1 MATQVQAQ
9 DKTITV
15 DGAKLHYLDWGTAGK
30 PTMVLLHGFTSNA
43 HTWDD
48 FAVASCPDYHIL
60 ALDQRG
66 HGESDWAKD
75 GNYATE
81 AYVSDFDGFCDALN
95 LRSFVLMGHSMG
107 GRNSMAFTARYPDKV
122 QKLILVDIGPATATA
137 SSGSSRISQGVIA
150 RPPDF
155 DSMEAVMEY
164 MKENASPYSTEEAL
178 RSRLQYSTKRLP
190 NGKIG
195 WCYDLETFRKQR
207 QNPVPPPADQW
218 PVIRSINC
226 PTLIVRGADSD
237 VLSPEVAH
245 QMEETMPNPR
255 LVEIQRAGHGV
266 PTDNPVDFLAAV
278 RSFLK

>member
-1 MATQVQAQ
+1 MTTQVQPE

-15 DGAKLHYLDWGTAGK
+15 DGANLHYLDWGTAGK

-43 HTWDD
+43 HTWDE
-48 FAVASCPDYHIL
+48 FAAACCRDYHIL

-75 GNYATE
+75 GNYTTE
-81 AYVSDFDGFCDALN
+81 AYVSDFNRFCDALN

-122 QKLILVDIGPATATA
+122 QKLILVDIGPATAAA
-137 SSGSSRISQGVIA
+137 SLGSSRISQGVIA
-150 RPPDF
+150 RPPEF

-164 MKENASPYSTEEAL
+164 MKENASPYSTEAAL
-178 RSRLQYSTKRLP
+178 RSRLKYSTKQLP

-195 WCYDLETFRKQR
+195 WRYDLETFREQR
-207 QNPVPPPADQW
+207 QNPAPPPADQW
-218 PVIRSINC
+218 PVIQSITC
-226 PTLIVRGADSD
+226 PTLIVRGVDSD

-266 PTDNPVDFLAAV
+266 PTDNPGDFLAAV
-278 RSFLK
+278 RSFL